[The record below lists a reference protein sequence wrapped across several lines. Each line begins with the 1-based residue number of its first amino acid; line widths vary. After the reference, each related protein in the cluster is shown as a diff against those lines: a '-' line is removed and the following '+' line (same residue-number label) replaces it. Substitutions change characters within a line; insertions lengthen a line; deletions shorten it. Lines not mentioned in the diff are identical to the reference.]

1 MFRRLIT
8 ARALLAMT
16 VVAGSLAAVASAA
29 AHTAGTGTPIGTWK
43 RVLTQADID
52 RTASFRVEPPG
63 SNTPPTGPMKLAIA
77 KDMFTLTDKTRF
89 SIAQTLRLDEGGAFE
104 ILAYIAPDK
113 GAFCTADEPQNA
125 SYTWK
130 LDGGALV
137 LTPVDDRCADRN
149 SILAGRWTR
158 ASVTRAFLARAA
170 RWKETKTGATF
181 TFKLSEGGRG
191 AGSVAGVCK
200 AVTAKASDCRAV
212 LHLADG
218 TIAVHGRATGRPRME
233 LAVVSGT
240 GAYDGATG
248 SIVAMMRNEV
258 ISNLTLHLD

>member
-8 ARALLAMT
+8 ARALLALT

-29 AHTAGTGTPIGTWK
+29 ANPAGTGTPTGTWK

-63 SNTPPTGPMKLAIA
+63 SNAPPTGPMKLAIA
-77 KDMFTLTDKTRF
+77 KDMFTLTDKTKF
-89 SIAQTLRLDEGGAFE
+89 SIAQTLRLDAGGAFD

-158 ASVTRAFLARAA
+158 ASVTRTFLAKA

-181 TFKLSEGGRG
+181 TSKLSEGGRG
-191 AGSVAGVCK
+191 AGTATGVCK
-200 AVTAKASDCRAV
+200 AVAAKASDCRAV

-218 TIAVHGRATGRPRME
+218 TITVRGRATANPRME

-240 GAYDGATG
+240 GAYDRATG
-248 SIVAMMRNEV
+248 SIVAKMRNEL
-258 ISNLTLHLD
+258 ISTLTLHLD